1 MSNGM
6 TRWTLAVFAVGLL
19 AAASAADT
27 WYVDAAKYGA
37 SGAGDSLETAFGT
50 IQEAI
55 TRAAAGDT
63 VLVAPGV
70 YNRDVYTDSN
80 NGRSRVY
87 VSKKLTIESLGDRTD
102 TVIEGYSDPDSEH
115 HGMTDGVSVRCVCVA
130 TGGNGTILKG
140 FTLRNGATQWNSGSE
155 NPKEMSSG
163 GGFYAVTGSSSTSF
177 LVDCAIENCSGT
189 RGGGMRY
196 GNAVRTYF
204 RNNYGHNN
212 GAGAREAA
220 TYFCDF
226 SGHTGGAPML
236 GWPKAIVH
244 CSMGNNDVQ
253 LMNNTTITVKNTLM
267 IPTTGGTSG
276 NTYTWSGCV
285 TSAATLQGTV
295 EDTTLLNV
303 FGAGTVA
310 PLLNDF
316 RLLAGGP
323 AEGRGVVANLAEVPE
338 AYRDKDI
345 DGNPVPT
352 TEGELSPGAHQV
364 SVTPQSGRMVV
375 VKASEIL
382 TTVDGVAVSLS
393 NYLYA
398 VAWPTQHLLQVTAT
412 AAGKE
417 ITRVNVK
424 VNGSNDMANRPALT
438 TDNKIWL
445 TPPPVG
451 TTCEYEAERAPVHWI
466 DANSTAETEDG
477 SEAAPYKTFQGA
489 ISRHASTA
497 CVLKA
502 KKGVYDTGSGVVRDH
517 ACRVAIPSGGY
528 MRIIGVDGAEE
539 TFIVGAADPDAP
551 EEAFGCGSNA
561 VRCVAS
567 SANGYMQGFT
577 LTGGHTDAGEDLA
590 SDSTSLRG
598 GALCAADANGNTV
611 GFVLGDCII
620 SNNVAWR
627 AAIAQGGRVVRCLVV
642 SNQTVTADGATIS
655 AVVANS
661 KFIDNP
667 VGVGSTATTGGTI
680 GRDTRAYNCTVVEH
694 DSAKGTPY
702 GAAYIY
708 NSIFA
713 ARRNNSVAATV
724 TKGVI
729 VTGFGSTGSGRFK
742 LDPFFADADA
752 GDYRVIST
760 SPAVGIGETADTG
773 NWWLYACM
781 DFDGNPYSF
790 GRGVIAGA
798 YQTVVPVLADWYV
811 DAVNGNDAN
820 AGDTPATAKRTL
832 AAGLSQAAPCS
843 TGHVLPGTYAE
854 GDMIQATP
862 VKSGCTPTLRA
873 RAVVPATVTLVADG
887 PASETVIDGADAI
900 RCVFLEANATLRGF
914 TLTRGATGTVDSED
928 DNNHGAGVL
937 ARNYTATIEDC
948 TITNCNSLRGAGGRY
963 GTYRRCRFLGNR
975 ATKNGPASRDG
986 FYYGCYFDGNVG
998 YWVLNYF
1005 QLVSG
1010 CTFGPNNVQS
1020 AGGTTRMSIGANG
1033 GTSPISCSMFCGGT
1047 IGTSGIFT
1055 NCAYLADMALGNSV
1069 TCSVDCVAAQRLDL
1083 DANGAPVAGANDAVD
1098 AGDES
1103 LWTLGAM
1110 DAAGN
1115 PRVTNGRMDIGC
1127 YEANWLPRYSTDLL
1141 ARGQLTVTNATR
1153 NVREIGA
1160 EIFLPDGRLDATLVG
1175 VSGNFTLPI
1184 RITGNGTLSVAI
1196 DGVTVDY
1203 AGPREV
1209 FPFDRRFDIGTHA
1222 LSFVYTP
1229 GENDAGGAYLSRFA
1243 RNDGLKIIF
1252 R

>member
-1 MSNGM
+1 MSIDM
-6 TRWTLAVFAVGLL
+6 TKRILAVLAVGLL
-19 AAASAADT
+19 AAAPAANT
-27 WYVDAAKYGA
+27 WYVDDAKYGV

-55 TRAAAGDT
+55 TRASAGDT

-70 YNRDVYTDSN
+70 YNRDVDTSC
-80 NGRSRVY
+80 GRNRVY
-87 VSKKLTIESLGDRTD
+87 VSKRLTIESLGDRSN
-102 TVIEGYSDPDSEH
+102 TVIEGYSDPNSEH

-140 FTLRNGATQWNSGSE
+140 FTLRNGATQWNGGAE
-155 NPKEMSSG
+155 KPMELACG
-163 GGFYAVTGSSSTSF
+163 GGFYAATGSSSTSF
-177 LVDCAIENCSGT
+177 LVDCAIENCSGS

-212 GAGAREAA
+212 GAGAREAS
-220 TYFCDF
+220 TYFCEF
-226 SGHTGGAPML
+226 SGHTGGIPML
-236 GWPKAIVH
+236 GWPKAVVH
-244 CSMGNNDVQ
+244 CSMGNNNIQ

-267 IPTTGGTSG
+267 IPGTGGTSG

-285 TSAATLQGTV
+285 TAAATLQGTV
-295 EDTTLLNV
+295 ENTTLLNV
-303 FGAGTVA
+303 FGAGTVV

-323 AEGRGVVANLAEVPE
+323 AVGRGVVANLADVPA

-345 DGNPVPT
+345 DGNPIPT
-352 TEGELSPGAHQV
+352 AEGELSPGAHQV
-364 SVTPQSGRMVV
+364 PVTPQGGKMVFV
-375 VKASEIL
+375 EPAGI
-382 TTVDGVAVSLS
+382 TMAVDGVAVSPS
-393 NYLYA
+393 NYIYA
-398 VAWPTQHLLQVTAT
+398 VAWPTQHLLQVTT
-412 AAGKE
+412 SIAGQE
-417 ITRVNVK
+417 IMRVNLK
-424 VNGSNDMANRPALT
+424 VNGVNNMSDRPALT
-438 TDNKIWL
+438 MDNRIWL

-451 TTCEYEAERAPVHWI
+451 SVCEYGAEKAGVHWV

-477 SEAAPYKTFQGA
+477 SEAAPFKTLQA
-489 ISRHASTA
+489 ASTA
-497 CVLKA
+497 NLVGARVIKV
-502 KKGVYDTGSGVVRDH
+502 KKGVYDSGIGTLFDH
-517 ACRVAIPSGGY
+517 NCRLAIPSGGY
-528 MRIIGVDGAEE
+528 LRFIGVDGAEE
-539 TFIVGAADPDAP
+539 TFIVGAADNEAP
-551 EEAFGCGSNA
+551 EEAYGCGSNA

-567 SANGYMQGFT
+567 EANGYMQGFT
-577 LTGGHTDAGEDLA
+577 LTGGHSAGGESLA
-590 SDSTSLRG
+590 SDGDGLRG
-598 GALCAADANGNTV
+598 GTLCAAASGGGSA

-627 AAIAQGGRVVRCLVV
+627 AAIAHGGRLVRCLVV
-642 SNQTVTADGATIS
+642 SNRTVAADGATIY
-655 AVVANS
+655 AIAANS

-680 GRDTRAYNCTVVEH
+680 GRDARAYNCTVVEH

-713 ARRNNSVAATV
+713 AKRNNSVAANV

-832 AAGLSQAAPCS
+832 AAALSQAAPHS

-862 VKSGCTPTLRA
+862 VKSDCTPTLRA
-873 RAVVPATVTLVADG
+873 RAVVPENVSLVAEG
-887 PASETVIDGADAI
+887 PAVETVIDGAGEM

-914 TLTRGATGTVDSED
+914 TLTRGATGTENIED

-948 TITNCNSLRGAGGRY
+948 TIMSCNSPRGAGGRY
-963 GTYRRCRFLGNR
+963 GTYRRCRFLGNT
-975 ATKNGPASRDG
+975 ATLNGSGSRDG
-986 FYYGCYFDGNVG
+986 HYYGCYFDGNVG
-998 YWVLNYF
+998 WYVVNFF
-1005 QLVSG
+1005 QDLSG
-1010 CTFGPNNVQS
+1010 CTFGPNNVKTE
-1020 AGGTTRMSIGANG
+1020 GGNCMSIGSRLG
-1033 GTSPISCSMFCGGT
+1033 SRPVSCSMFCGGA
-1047 IGTSGIFT
+1047 IDSAMVLT
-1055 NCAYLADMALGNSV
+1055 NCAYLAGMTFVSSV
-1069 TCSVDCVAAQRLDL
+1069 TCSVDCVVAQRLDL

-1103 LWTLGAM
+1103 LWTLGAT

-1153 NVREIGA
+1153 NVQEVGA
-1160 EIFLPDGRLDATLVG
+1160 EIYLPDGRLDATLAG

-1203 AGPREV
+1203 AGPCEV
-1209 FPFDRRFDIGTHA
+1209 FPFDKRFDVGTHA
-1222 LSFVYTP
+1222 LSFAYTP
-1229 GENDAGGAYLSRFA
+1229 GEDDTGGAYLSRFA

>member
-1 MSNGM
+1 MSNDM
-6 TRWTLAVFAVGLL
+6 TKRILTVFAVGLL
-19 AAASAADT
+19 AAASAAST
-27 WYVDAAKYGA
+27 WYVDDAKYGA

-50 IQEAI
+50 IQEAV

-226 SGHTGGAPML
+226 SGNTGGAPML

-364 SVTPQSGRMVV
+364 SVTPQSGKMVF

-382 TTVDGVAVSLS
+382 TTVDGVAVSSS

-451 TTCEYEAERAPVHWI
+451 TTSEYEAERAAVHWI

-598 GALCAADANGNTV
+598 GALCAADANGSTV

-713 ARRNNSVAATV
+713 ARRNNSVAANV

-729 VTGFGSTGSGRFK
+729 VTGFGGTGSGRFK

-887 PASETVIDGADAI
+887 PASETVIDGADAM

-914 TLTRGATGTVDSED
+914 TLTRGATDMVDSED

-948 TITNCNSLRGAGGRY
+948 TITSCNSMRGAGGRY
-963 GTYRRCRFLGNR
+963 GTYRRCRFLGNQ

-998 YWVLNYF
+998 TYVLNYF

-1033 GTSPISCSMFCGGT
+1033 GTSPISSSMFCGGT
-1047 IGTSGIFT
+1047 IATSGIFT

-1103 LWTLGAM
+1103 LWTLGET

-1153 NVREIGA
+1153 NVQEIGA
-1160 EIFLPDGRLDATLVG
+1160 EIFLPDGRLDATLAG

-1184 RITGNGTLSVAI
+1184 RITGNGTLSVAM

-1209 FPFDRRFDIGTHA
+1209 FPFDKRFDTGTHA

-1243 RNDGLKIIF
+1243 RNDGLQIIF

>member
-1 MSNGM
+1 MSNDM
-6 TRWTLAVFAVGLL
+6 TKRILTVFAVGLL
-19 AAASAADT
+19 AAASAAST
-27 WYVDAAKYGA
+27 WYVDDAKYGA

-55 TRAAAGDT
+55 TRASAGDT

-70 YNRDVYTDSN
+70 YNRDVDTSC
-80 NGRSRVY
+80 GRNRVY
-87 VSKKLTIESLGDRTD
+87 VSKRLTIESLGDRSN
-102 TVIEGYSDPDSEH
+102 TVIEGYSDPNSEH

-140 FTLRNGATQWNSGSE
+140 FTLRNGATQWNGGAE

-177 LVDCAIENCSGT
+177 LVDCAIENCSGS

-226 SGHTGGAPML
+226 SGNTGGAPML
-236 GWPKAIVH
+236 GWPKAVVH
-244 CSMGNNDVQ
+244 CSMGNNNIQ
-253 LMNNTTITVKNTLM
+253 LMNNTTITVRNTLM
-267 IPTTGGTSG
+267 IPGSGGTSG

-285 TSAATLQGTV
+285 TAAATLQGTV
-295 EDTTLLNV
+295 DDTTLLNV
-303 FGAGTVA
+303 FGAGAVA

-323 AEGRGVVANLAEVPE
+323 AEGRGVVANLADIPE
-338 AYRDKDI
+338 SYRDKDI
-345 DGNPVPT
+345 YGNPIPT

-364 SVTPQSGRMVV
+364 PVTPQGGKMVFV
-375 VKASEIL
+375 ESAGI
-382 TTVDGVAVSLS
+382 TMTVDGVAASPS
-393 NYLYA
+393 NYIYA
-398 VAWPTQHLLQVTAT
+398 VAWPTQHLLQVTT
-412 AAGKE
+412 SIAGQE
-417 ITRVNVK
+417 IMRVNLK
-424 VNGSNDMANRPALT
+424 VNGVNNMSDRPALT
-438 TDNKIWL
+438 MDNRIWL

-451 TTCEYEAERAPVHWI
+451 SVCEYGAEKAGVHWV

-477 SEAAPYKTFQGA
+477 SEAAPFKTLQA
-489 ISRHASTA
+489 ASTA
-497 CVLKA
+497 NLVGARVIKV
-502 KKGVYDTGSGVVRDH
+502 KKGIYDSGIGTLFDH
-517 ACRVAIPSGGY
+517 NCRLAIPSGGY
-528 MRIIGVDGAEE
+528 LRFIGVDGAEE
-539 TFIVGAADPDAP
+539 TFIVGAADNEAP
-551 EEAFGCGSNA
+551 EEAYGCGSNA
-561 VRCVAS
+561 VRCVAAE
-567 SANGYMQGFT
+567 ANGYMQGFT
-577 LTGGHTDAGEDLA
+577 LTGGHSAGGEDLGA
-590 SDSTSLRG
+590 DGSGLRG
-598 GALCAADANGNTV
+598 GALCAAAAGGGSA

-627 AAIAQGGRVVRCLVV
+627 AAIAHGGRLVRCLVV
-642 SNQTVTADGATIS
+642 SNRTVAADGATIY
-655 AVVANS
+655 AIAANS

-713 ARRNNSVAATV
+713 AKRNNSVAANV

-798 YQTVVPVLADWYV
+798 YQTVVPVLSDWYV

-887 PASETVIDGADAI
+887 PASETVIDGADAM

-914 TLTRGATGTVDSED
+914 TLTRGATDMVDSED

-948 TITNCNSLRGAGGRY
+948 TITSCNSMRGAGGRY
-963 GTYRRCRFLGNR
+963 GTYRRCRFLGNQ

-998 YWVLNYF
+998 TYVLNYF

-1033 GTSPISCSMFCGGT
+1033 GTSPISSSMFCGGT
-1047 IGTSGIFT
+1047 IATSGIFT

-1103 LWTLGAM
+1103 LWTLGET

-1153 NVREIGA
+1153 NVQEIGA
-1160 EIFLPDGRLDATLVG
+1160 EIFLPDGRLDATLAG

-1209 FPFDRRFDIGTHA
+1209 FPFDKRFDTGTHA

-1243 RNDGLKIIF
+1243 RNDGLQIIF

>member
-1 MSNGM
+1 MRNDM
-6 TRWTLAVFAVGLL
+6 MKRILAFFVVGLL
-19 AAASAADT
+19 AAASAANT
-27 WYVDAAKYGA
+27 WYVDDAKYGA
-37 SGAGDSLETAFGT
+37 SGSGDSLETAFGT

-55 TRAAAGDT
+55 TRASAGDT

-70 YNRDVYTDSN
+70 YNRDVDTSC
-80 NGRSRVY
+80 GRNRVY
-87 VSKKLTIESLGDRTD
+87 VSKRLTIESLGDRSN
-102 TVIEGYSDPDSEH
+102 TVIEGYSDPNSEH

-140 FTLRNGATQWNSGSE
+140 FTLRNGATQWNGGAE
-155 NPKEMSSG
+155 KPMELACG
-163 GGFYAVTGSSSTSF
+163 GGFYAATGSSSTSF

-212 GAGAREAA
+212 GAGAREAS

-226 SGHTGGAPML
+226 SGHAGGAPML
-236 GWPKAIVH
+236 AWSKAVVH

-253 LMNNTTITVKNTLM
+253 LMNNATITVKNTLM

-364 SVTPQSGRMVV
+364 SVTPQSGKMVF

-382 TTVDGVAVSLS
+382 TTVDGVAVSSS

-451 TTCEYEAERAPVHWI
+451 TTSEYEAERAAVHWI

-598 GALCAADANGNTV
+598 GALCAADANGSTV

-713 ARRNNSVAATV
+713 ARRNNSVAANV

-729 VTGFGSTGSGRFK
+729 VTGFGGTGSGRFK

-760 SPAVGIGETADTG
+760 SPAVGVGETADTG
-773 NWWLYACM
+773 NWWLYASM

-790 GRGVIAGA
+790 ERGVIAGA

-887 PASETVIDGADAI
+887 PASETVIDGADAM

-914 TLTRGATGTVDSED
+914 TLTRGATDMVDSED

-948 TITNCNSLRGAGGRY
+948 TITSCNSMRGAGGRY
-963 GTYRRCRFLGNR
+963 GTYRRCRFLGNQ

-998 YWVLNYF
+998 TYVLNYF

-1020 AGGTTRMSIGANG
+1020 AGGTPRMSIGANG
-1033 GTSPISCSMFCGGT
+1033 GTSPISSSMFCGGT
-1047 IGTSGIFT
+1047 IATSGIFT

-1103 LWTLGAM
+1103 LWTLGET

-1153 NVREIGA
+1153 NVQEIGA
-1160 EIFLPDGRLDATLVG
+1160 EIFLPDGRLDATLAG

-1209 FPFDRRFDIGTHA
+1209 FPFDKRFDTGTHA

-1243 RNDGLKIIF
+1243 RNDGLQIIF